1 MSKHS
6 LSLQTPKPDGGTRYM
21 CQPWDALSGGRHG
34 VPGGSLGGHYPKLAG
49 SPGSDF
55 WADAYG
61 LARQRDRVGGQA

>member
-1 MSKHS
+1 M
-6 LSLQTPKPDGGTRYM
+6 
-21 CQPWDALSGGRHG
+21 
-34 VPGGSLGGHYPKLAG
+34 PGGSLGGHYPKLAG